1 MKVIGLFY
9 TFTQKHFKCFNL
21 RLIWWQMLFASG
33 FYSIKVLLF
42 VSGGAVVVGCGEVGY
57 LVAPCNTVSCA
68 LLTPFL
74 QTAHVA
80 MTNDTHE
87 PK

>member
-1 MKVIGLFY
+1 
-9 TFTQKHFKCFNL
+9 
-21 RLIWWQMLFASG
+21 MLFASG

-42 VSGGAVVVGCGEVGY
+42 VSRGAVVVGCKEVGY
-57 LVAPCNTVSCA
+57 LFALCNTVSFA

-80 MTNDTHE
+80 
-87 PK
+87 